1 MKIKK
6 KIATHVHIRTLAL
19 LLCITLTAGILGF
32 CKISVKADETKTI
45 RVGYDVNA
53 SFIQENNGEYSGYGV
68 EYLEKIAEY
77 TGWEYEFVEYHRW
90 SNSLENLKMGEID
103 LICTAHYM
111 EEREAYFIY
120 SDIPLGYEATIL
132 YAAEDSD
139 IAYQQYEAI
148 NGCHVGFLSAS
159 YAAQEFIKYAE
170 EKDIQFTPV
179 YFDDENDMLQALKDG
194 EVQLLAIGSRYT
206 APDMKMIDRLGANAF
221 YCITNKENPDLI
233 EEIED
238 VLQQMKF
245 ENPEFEGNL
254 LNEYF
259 GHTHMSETPLYTL
272 EELEYIEN
280 LDPVTIK
287 LMRTSKPLAYMKN
300 GEPTGIFIE
309 YLNLL
314 SKKSGVKFEY
324 EIIDLKEF
332 LDSQE
337 NLIEGDS
344 LLLRTERA
352 LEAYNLEKETIKTN
366 SMFETTLSYIQNKN
380 MITGQ
385 KRESYVLGMTEDKK
399 YMLSLIADG
408 LYECTV
414 NYYENTDKCLDAL
427 LEGKVDI
434 VVQESYLVNYALKK
448 PEYSKDLI
456 EANGATIT
464 NEYCLV
470 GNSDT
475 KQLISILN
483 KAINHITETEKN
495 KLVNDQILLNPY
507 QMTLLDVLREYAV
520 WIVSISVIIIAG
532 IVVYTITTKRLADAK
547 VQKAKLDVLQ
557 KKIQEDEVTG
567 AYNRT
572 YFFEKAA
579 ELMEQTD
586 EEMCIVA
593 MDVCNFKFLN
603 ETYGTEAGDQVLRNI
618 AEDLLELGKEDNMIV
633 ARFMSDHFYMCLSK
647 KGFDK
652 IGFPQFFETPME
664 ELSIKVV
671 YGVYFVKPKSTLTI
685 NVMCD
690 RARTAARKKDEQN
703 KIYIHCYSDEEHK
716 QILEEQEIEREME
729 KALQER
735 QFCIYV
741 QPKFDVETE
750 AVVGGETLVR
760 WIHPKKGMIAP
771 YKFIPLFERNG
782 FITRLDYFIWEETC
796 RLLADLKKKGYA
808 PKPISINVSR
818 AHFYGDE
825 LKEKLEELIEK
836 YELNPSELELEI
848 TETICAVDP
857 EAIYSKVK
865 ELRKVGF
872 KVAMDDFGSGYSSL
886 NMLKEMPLDIIKMD
900 LKFLDGGDAVERSRY
915 ILSSLIYLAQNMKLH
930 VVVEGV
936 ETREQ
941 IDFLKQ
947 IGNHYVQGYYFSKPV
962 ETMVYEGML
971 KKEEI
976 DKKQKKIDEK

>member
-1 MKIKK
+1 MERKQLR
-6 KIATHVHIRTLAL
+6 HVHIRTLAL
-19 LLCITLTAGILGF
+19 FVCFALTIGILGF
-32 CKISVKADETKTI
+32 GNVSAKADVPKTI

-53 SFIQENNGEYSGYGV
+53 SFIQESNGEYYGYGV

-111 EEREAYFIY
+111 EEREEYFIY

-132 YAAEDSD
+132 YAAEDAD
-139 IAYQQYEAI
+139 IAYQQYEAM
-148 NGCHVGFLSAS
+148 NGCAVGFLSGS
-159 YAAQEFIKYAE
+159 YSAQEFIAYAE

-194 EVQLLAIGSRYT
+194 DVQLLAIGSRYT

-233 EEIED
+233 EEIEE

-245 ENPEFEGNL
+245 ENPEFEGKL

-259 GHTHMSETPLYTL
+259 GHAHMSDTPLYTL

-280 LDPVTIK
+280 LDSIRIK
-287 LMRTSKPLAYMKN
+287 IMQTSAPLAYMKD
-300 GEPTGIFIE
+300 GKPTGIFIE

-324 EIIDLKEF
+324 EMVGLEEF
-332 LDSQE
+332 IDSQDE
-337 NLIEGDS
+337 LMDADS
-344 LLLRTERA
+344 LVLRTERA
-352 LEAYNLEKETIKTN
+352 LEAYNLEDDTIHTN
-366 SMFETTLSYIQNKN
+366 ALFETTLSYIQNKN
-380 MITGQ
+380 IVTG
-385 KRESYVLGMTEDKK
+385 EEHGTYVLGMTEDKK
-399 YMLSLIADG
+399 YMQALIAGGVRDCVI
-408 LYECTV
+408 E
-414 NYYENTDKCLDAL
+414 YYENTDKCLDAL
-427 LEGKVDI
+427 LKGKVDI
-434 VVQESYLVNYALKK
+434 VIQESYLVNYALQK
-448 PEYSKDLI
+448 PEYSQDLI
-456 EANGATIT
+456 EANGKTVT
-464 NEYCLV
+464 NAYCLA
-470 GNSDT
+470 GNSESG
-475 KQLISILN
+475 QLIAILN
-483 KAINHITETEKN
+483 KAVNHITETEKN
-495 KLVNDQILLNPY
+495 DLINDQVLLNAY
-507 QMTLLDVLREYAV
+507 QITLVDILRQYAV
-520 WIVSISVIIIAG
+520 WIVSIGVILVGG
-532 IVVYTITTKRLADAK
+532 IVIYTIMTKRLADAK

-557 KKIQEDEVTG
+557 KKVHEDELTG

-572 YFFEKAA
+572 YFFERAA
-579 ELMEQTD
+579 ELIAEAE

-593 MDVCNFKFLN
+593 LDVCNFKFLN
-603 ETYGTEAGDQVLRNI
+603 ETYGMEAGDQILWNI
-618 AEDLLELGKEDNMIV
+618 AHKLQELGEEDNMIV
-633 ARFMSDHFYMCLSK
+633 ARFMSDQFYMCLTK
-647 KGFDK
+647 KGFEK
-652 IGFPQFFETPME
+652 IKFPQFFETPLE
-664 ELSIKVV
+664 ELAIKVV
-671 YGVYFVKPKSTLTI
+671 YGVFFARPKSSKTI

-690 RARTAARKKDEQN
+690 RARTAARRKDEHN
-703 KIYIHCYSDEEHK
+703 KNYIHYYTDEEHR
-716 QILEEQEIEREME
+716 QIKEEREIESEME
-729 KALQER
+729 KALLER
-735 QFCIYV
+735 QFCIYI

-750 AVVGGETLVR
+750 RVVGGETLVR
-760 WIHPKKGMIAP
+760 WIHPQKGMIAP

-782 FITRLDYFIWEETC
+782 FIIRLDYYIWEETC
-796 RLLADLKKKGYA
+796 RLLADLKQKGY
-808 PKPISINVSR
+808 PSKPISINVSR

-836 YELNPSELELEI
+836 YQLDPSELELEI

-900 LKFLDGGDAVERSRY
+900 LKFLDGGDAIERSRY
-915 ILSSLIYLAQNMKLH
+915 ILSSLICLAQNMQLC

-941 IDFLKQ
+941 INFLKE

-962 ETMVYEGML
+962 ETKIYEGML
-971 KKEEI
+971 KNEQINE
-976 DKKQKKIDEK
+976 KQKG

>member
-1 MKIKK
+1 MRVKTGKHGYIRI
-6 KIATHVHIRTLAL
+6 IAILLSFTL
-19 LLCITLTAGILGF
+19 ITGILGF
-32 CKISVKADETKTI
+32 GKISVMADEPKVI

-53 SFIQENNGEYSGYGV
+53 SFIQENNGEYFGYGV

-111 EEREAYFIY
+111 EEREQYFVY

-132 YAAEDSD
+132 YAEEDSD

-148 NGCHVGFLSAS
+148 NGCKVGFLSES
-159 YAAQEFIKYAE
+159 YAAKEFIAYAE
-170 EKDIQFTPV
+170 EKEIQFTPV

-194 EVQLLAIGSRYT
+194 EVELLAIGSRYT

-221 YCITNKENPDLI
+221 YCITNKSNPELI

-245 ENPEFEGNL
+245 ENPEFEGKL
-254 LNEYF
+254 LSEYF
-259 GHTHMSETPLYTL
+259 GHTHISDTPLYTL
-272 EELEYIEN
+272 EELEYIKN
-280 LDPVTIK
+280 LDTIPIK
-287 LMRTSKPLAYMKN
+287 IMKTSAPLAYMKN

-309 YLNLL
+309 YLKLL
-314 SKKSGVKFEY
+314 SKKSGVKFKY
-324 EIIDLKEF
+324 EIVSLEDF
-332 LDSQE
+332 MASQE
-337 NLIEGDS
+337 S
-344 LLLRTERA
+344 LLEDNSLILRTERA
-352 LEAYNLEKETIKTN
+352 LEAYYLENDTLHTN
-366 SMFETTLSYIQNKN
+366 SLFETTLSYIQNKN
-380 MITGQ
+380 LITNE
-385 KRESYVLGMTEDKK
+385 KSNEYVIGMTEDKK
-399 YMLSLIADG
+399 YMLSLIASGTRDCVV
-408 LYECTV
+408 E
-414 NYYENTDKCLDAL
+414 YYENTDKCFDAL
-427 LEGKVDI
+427 LKGDVDI
-434 VVQESYLVNYALKK
+434 VIQESYLVNYALQK

-456 EANGATIT
+456 EANGVTVT

-470 GNSDT
+470 GNSEA
-475 KQLISILN
+475 KLLISILN
-483 KAINHITETEKN
+483 KAINHITETETN
-495 KLVNDQILLNPY
+495 NLINNQILLNTY
-507 QMTLLDVLREYAV
+507 KMTVGDVLREYAG
-520 WIVSISVIIIAG
+520 WIISISVLVIVG
-532 IVVYTITTKRLADAK
+532 IVVYTIMTKRLADAQ
-547 VQKAKLDVLQ
+547 VQKAKMDVLQ
-557 KKIQEDEVTG
+557 KKVQEDEVTG
-567 AYNRT
+567 AYNRA
-572 YFFEKAA
+572 YFFERVA
-579 ELMEQTD
+579 EVVAQSE

-603 ETYGTEAGDQVLRNI
+603 ETYGTEAGDQILRNI
-618 AEDLLELGKEDNMIV
+618 AQDLLELGKEDNMLV
-633 ARFMSDHFYMCLSK
+633 ARFMSDHFYICLTK

-652 IGFPQFFETPME
+652 IGFPQFFETPLE
-664 ELSIKVV
+664 ELSIKVM
-671 YGVYFVKPKSTLTI
+671 YGVYFIKQNSTLPVNI
-685 NVMCD
+685 MCD
-690 RARTAARKKDEQN
+690 RARMAARKKDEHN
-703 KIYIHCYSDEEHK
+703 KIYIHYYSDEEHK

-729 KALQER
+729 KALSER
-735 QFCIYV
+735 QFCIFV

-750 AVVGGETLVR
+750 EVVGGETLVR
-760 WIHPKKGMIAP
+760 WIHPTKGMIAP

-782 FITRLDYFIWEETC
+782 FIIRLDYFIWEETC
-796 RLLADLKKKGYA
+796 RLLADLKKRGY
-808 PKPISINVSR
+808 PSKPISINVSR

-825 LKEKLEELIEK
+825 LSDKLEELIEK
-836 YELNPSELELEI
+836 YQLHPSELELEI

-872 KVAMDDFGSGYSSL
+872 KIAMDDFGSGYSSL

-915 ILSSLIYLAQNMKLH
+915 ILSSLIYLAQNMQLH

-941 IDFLKQ
+941 IDFLKE

-962 ETMVYEGML
+962 ETKIYEGML

-976 DKKQKKIDEK
+976 LHKQKQ